1 VADGKGDNERVPRW
15 AVAALLEGASGAAL
29 ALGVVGVVRTG
40 TDRWLGVA
48 LILLSVVFG
57 VASVAR
63 QRKRELGA
71 WASIVSVLVVGALGC
86 AFVVVRDAA
95 KISRDYASA
104 YDDTDPGNCAEGAGV
119 AVEVPGGRV
128 ELLGERHEAIG
139 SLQLIRSTRCATIWA
154 HVTLTS
160 SAARQLKGRTLE
172 IVVVRPADE
181 ERAPYPLPLK
191 GGQEGYGNQL
201 GATAC
206 IEGQAWL
213 LPGEDHPR
221 GPVVHTPCR

>member
-1 VADGKGDNERVPRW
+1 VPARKRNGRHLPRW
-15 AVAALLEGASGAAL
+15 ALAASLQGASGASL

-48 LILLSVVFG
+48 LILLSAVFG
-57 VASVAR
+57 IASVAR
-63 QRKRELGA
+63 QRRHDLGA
-71 WASIVSVLVVGALGC
+71 WVPVISVLTVGALGC
-86 AFVVVRDAA
+86 AVVVVRDASS
-95 KISRDYASA
+95 IPRDYASA
-104 YDDTDPGNCAEGAGV
+104 YDDTDPGTCALGAGV
-119 AVEVPGGRV
+119 AVEVPGGHT
-128 ELLGERHEAIG
+128 ELLGERHGSIG
-139 SLQLIRSTRCATIWA
+139 SLQLVRSTRCATIWA
-154 HVTLTS
+154 HVALTS
-160 SAARQLKGRTLE
+160 GAAVALKGRTLE
-172 IVVVRPADE
+172 IVVVRPADN

-213 LPGEDHPR
+213 LRTKNHPG